1 MRKKL
6 FSLALIG
13 IFWLVVTNFGTK
25 VDAATRSYG
34 NGVYCNNSK
43 CWVNWGEAKENIA
56 GIVISGWASGLAGM
70 GH

>member
-13 IFWLVVTNFGTK
+13 IFGLVVTNFGTK

-43 CWVNWGEAKENIA
+43 CWVNRPERHLENKRR
-56 GIVISGWASGLAGM
+56 GRKLDGS
-70 GH
+70 

>member
-13 IFWLVVTNFGTK
+13 IFGLVVTNFGTK

-34 NGVYCNNSK
+34 NGVKTNLICILRGINSFPRK
-43 CWVNWGEAKENIA
+43 SCVTQ
-56 GIVISGWASGLAGM
+56 
-70 GH
+70 

>member
-6 FSLALIG
+6 FSLALIETFG
-13 IFWLVVTNFGTK
+13 LAVTNFGTK

-34 NGVYCNNSK
+34 NVVYCNNSK
-43 CWVNWGEAKENIA
+43 CWVNWEEAKENIA
-56 GIVISGWASGLAGM
+56 GIIISGWASGLAGM